1 MTVQPWHTP
10 FPCWAGLLSMSGSNS
25 CVLTC
30 IQVSQNNYS
39 EWEKTDQEKKKN
51 YLLYSFIY
59 KTPENKLIYSGRKQ
73 LSGGLRLEWSDNISI
88 LICFFSHLHPW
99 PFIIPTCSIY
109 SAQQVSGLNVFTRVL
124 SAVNPPPCPAL
135 SSVIFLDSASGWS
148 WSHHLDIT
156 FCFHRN
162 LCTYRLSFF
171 ISCG

>member
-1 MTVQPWHTP
+1 MPLPILNQFIVPCPSLTVASWPAYRFLRIIT
-10 FPCWAGLLSMSGSNS
+10 LS
-25 CVLTC
+25 
-30 IQVSQNNYS
+30 
-39 EWEKTDQEKKKN
+39 EKRQTRRKKKN

-124 SAVNPPPCPAL
+124 SAVNPPPCPTL